1 MYILFG
7 YQFINQTG
15 PQMNFLIYLI
25 LAFSKTEHFFNFQSS
40 GDMSMSH
47 QMPMNRMSQQ
57 QQQQQSSQQQ
67 QQQQQGMVGPPGSS
81 NGPGV
86 GNSMMS
92 NGSDMHQQMS
102 INQVQQNFANNQY
115 GFGGLEENIW
125 MV

>member
-1 MYILFG
+1 
-7 YQFINQTG
+7 
-15 PQMNFLIYLI
+15 MNFLIYLI

-115 GFGGLEENIW
+115 HQVNNKETKICSYDTEFGEVFGVMKVN
-125 MV
+125 

>member
-1 MYILFG
+1 M
-7 YQFINQTG
+7 
-15 PQMNFLIYLI
+15 
-25 LAFSKTEHFFNFQSS
+25 FNFQSS
-40 GDMSMSH
+40 GDMSMNH

-57 QQQQQSSQQQ
+57 QQQQSSQQQ
-67 QQQQQGMVGPPGSS
+67 QQQGMGGPPGSS

-115 GFGGLEENIW
+115 HQVLKESLDISSWLLRSKGIF
-125 MV
+125 